1 MAGRLRSVFALV
13 AVTSY
18 IAMRITIKKGLD
30 IPISGAPQPVI
41 SDAANVATVGLV
53 GWDTPG
59 LKPKMAVAVGDRV
72 KLGQVLFVDKR
83 NPDVRYTA
91 PGCGT
96 VSAINRGER
105 RVLNSV
111 VIELDG
117 DDAETWHAFEPAEIG
132 NVDAGTIRQT
142 LAESGLWTALRT
154 RPFGHI
160 PHPDTTPHSIFI
172 TAINTNPL
180 ATDPALVIAQD
191 TEAFLAGA
199 RLVAQLTNGPTYICT
214 RPGAAIP
221 CPDGERYR
229 HAQFAGPHPAGL
241 VGTHIHFLDPVSTN
255 KTVWHIGYQDT
266 MAVGRLFLTGQLP
279 TERVI
284 ALGGPMVKNPRL
296 LRTRRGASTKDV
308 LAGELHPGNSRVIS
322 GSVLSGHRA
331 SGMLGWLGAYHNQIS
346 VIAEGSPRE
355 FLSWMR
361 PGRKKYSALRAYS
374 AHLLHEGGY
383 DMTSSQNGS
392 PRAMVSI
399 GSFERIMPLDILP
412 TVLLKAL
419 LVRDTDSAQQL
430 GCLEL
435 DEEDL
440 ALCSFVCNGKYN
452 YGPHLRKALDEIE
465 ANG

>member
-1 MAGRLRSVFALV
+1 
-13 AVTSY
+13 
-18 IAMRITIKKGLD
+18 MRIKIEKGLD
-30 IPISGAPQPVI
+30 IPIAGRPDPVI
-41 SDAANVATVGLV
+41 TDANEVNSVALV

-83 NPDVRYTA
+83 NPGVRYTA

-96 VSAINRGER
+96 VSAVNRGER

-111 VIELDG
+111 AVELDG
-117 DDAETWHAFEPAEIG
+117 NDAETWQTFEAGQIG
-132 NVDAGTIRQT
+132 KIDAATIRNT

-154 RPFGHI
+154 RPFGRI
-160 PHPDTTPHSIFI
+160 PSPDATPNSMFI

-180 ATDPALVIAQD
+180 AVDPALVIAED
-191 TEAFLAGA
+191 AEAFLAGV
-199 RLVAQLTNGPTYICT
+199 RVVSQLTDGPTYVCT
-214 RPGAAIP
+214 KADSDIP
-221 CPDGERYR
+221 CPDGEQFR
-229 HAQFAGPHPAGL
+229 HAEFEGPHPAGL
-241 VGTHIHFLDPVSTN
+241 VGTHIHFLDPVSIK
-255 KTVWHIGYQDT
+255 KTVWHIGYQNT
-266 MAVGRLFLTGQLP
+266 MAIGRLFLTGRLP
-279 TERVI
+279 TDRII
-284 ALGGPMVKNPRL
+284 ALGGPMVKKPRL
-296 LRTRRGASTKDV
+296 LRTRRGASTGDI
-308 LAGELHPGNSRVIS
+308 LANELHSGNSRVIS

-355 FLSWMR
+355 FLSFMR
-361 PGRKKYSALRAYS
+361 LGRNKYSTLRAFAS
-374 AHLLHEGGY
+374 SWLHKGDY
-383 DMTSSQNGS
+383 AMTSTQNGS
-392 PRAMVSI
+392 PRALVST
-399 GSFERIMPLDILP
+399 GSFERVMPLDILP
-412 TVLLKAL
+412 TVLLKSL

>member
-1 MAGRLRSVFALV
+1 MQ
-13 AVTSY
+13 
-18 IAMRITIKKGLD
+18 IKIKKGLD
-30 IPISGAPQPVI
+30 VPISGKPELTL
-41 SDAANVATVGLV
+41 SDANPVKTVGLV

-59 LKPKMAVAVGDRV
+59 LKPKMAVAAGDRV
-72 KLGQVLFVDKR
+72 KLGQTLFIDKR
-83 NPDVRYTA
+83 NPEICYTA
-91 PGCGT
+91 PGSGV

-117 DDAETWHAFEPAEIG
+117 DDAETWST
-132 NVDAGTIRQT
+132 DDKDIRKT
-142 LAESGLWTALRT
+142 LCESGLWTTLRT
-154 RPFGHI
+154 RPFGKI
-160 PHPDTTPHSIFI
+160 PQPDTTPNSIFV

-180 ATDPALVIAQD
+180 AGDPSLVIGED
-191 TEAFLAGA
+191 PEAFLAGL
-199 RLVAQLTNGPTYICT
+199 RVISQLTEGKTYVCT
-214 RPGAAIP
+214 RAGADIP
-221 CPDGERYR
+221 CPDGDQFV
-229 HAQFAGPHPAGL
+229 HAEFSGPHPAGL
-241 VGTHIHFLDPVSTN
+241 VGTHIHFLDPVSIK
-255 KTVWHIGYQDT
+255 KTVWHIGYQNT
-266 MAVGRLFLTGQLP
+266 MAIGRLFTTGRLP
-279 TERVI
+279 TQRVI

-296 LRTRRGASTKDV
+296 LRTRRGASTADI
-308 LAGELHPGNSRVIS
+308 LDGEMQRGNARVIS

-346 VIAEGSPRE
+346 VISEGSPRE
-355 FLSWMR
+355 FLSWLR
-361 PGRKKYSALRAYS
+361 PGHEKYSALRAYAS
-374 AHLLHEGGY
+374 TWLHKGDY
-383 DMTSSQNGS
+383 DLTSSQNGS
-392 PRAMVSI
+392 PRAMVST

-430 GCLEL
+430 GALEL

>member
-1 MAGRLRSVFALV
+1 MQ
-13 AVTSY
+13 
-18 IAMRITIKKGLD
+18 IKINKGLD
-30 IPISGAPQPVI
+30 VPISGKPELTL
-41 SDAANVATVGLV
+41 SDANPVSTVGLV

-59 LKPKMAVAVGDRV
+59 LKPKMAVAAGDRV
-72 KLGQVLFVDKR
+72 KLGQTLFIDKR
-83 NPDVRYTA
+83 NPEVCYTA
-91 PGCGT
+91 PGSGV

-117 DDAETWHAFEPAEIG
+117 DDAETWST
-132 NVDAGTIRQT
+132 DDTDIRKT
-142 LAESGLWTALRT
+142 LCESGLWTTLRT
-154 RPFGHI
+154 RPFGKI
-160 PHPDTTPHSIFI
+160 PQPDTTPNSIFV

-180 ATDPALVIAQD
+180 AGDPSRVIGED
-191 TEAFLAGA
+191 PEAFLAGL
-199 RLVAQLTNGPTYICT
+199 RVISQLTEGKTYVCT
-214 RPGAAIP
+214 RAGADIP
-221 CPDGERYR
+221 CPDGDQFV
-229 HAQFAGPHPAGL
+229 HAEFSGPHPAGL
-241 VGTHIHFLDPVSTN
+241 VGTHIHFLDPVSIK
-255 KTVWHIGYQDT
+255 KTVWHIGYQNL
-266 MAVGRLFLTGQLP
+266 MAIGRLFTNGRLP
-279 TERVI
+279 TERII

-296 LRTRRGASTKDV
+296 LRTQRGASTADI
-308 LAGELHPGNSRVIS
+308 LDGEMQRGNARVIS

-346 VIAEGSPRE
+346 VIGEGSPRE
-355 FLSWMR
+355 FLSWLR
-361 PGRKKYSALRAYS
+361 PGHKKYSALRAYAS
-374 AHLLHEGGY
+374 TWLHKGDY
-383 DMTSSQNGS
+383 DLTSSQNGS
-392 PRAMVSI
+392 PRAMVST

-430 GCLEL
+430 GALEL

>member
-1 MAGRLRSVFALV
+1 MQ
-13 AVTSY
+13 
-18 IAMRITIKKGLD
+18 ITINKGLD
-30 IPISGAPQPVI
+30 VPISGKPELTI
-41 SDAANVATVGLV
+41 SDAKTVSTVGLV

-72 KLGQVLFVDKR
+72 KLGQTLFIDKR
-83 NPDVRYTA
+83 NPEVCYTA
-91 PGCGT
+91 PGSGV

-117 DDAETWHAFEPAEIG
+117 DDAETWPT
-132 NVDAGTIRQT
+132 DDKDIRKT
-142 LAESGLWTALRT
+142 LCESGLWTTLRT
-154 RPFGHI
+154 RPFGKI
-160 PHPDTTPHSIFI
+160 PQPETTPNSIFV

-180 ATDPALVIAQD
+180 AGDPVLVIGEDQ
-191 TEAFLAGA
+191 EAFLAGL
-199 RLVAQLTNGPTYICT
+199 RVISQLTEGKTYVCT
-214 RPGAAIP
+214 RAGADIP
-221 CPDGERYR
+221 CPDGDQFV
-229 HAQFAGPHPAGL
+229 HAEFSGPHPAGL
-241 VGTHIHFLDPVSTN
+241 VGTHIHFLDPVSIK

-266 MAVGRLFLTGQLP
+266 MAIGRLFANGRLP

-296 LRTRRGASTKDV
+296 LRTRRGASTADI
-308 LAGELHPGNSRVIS
+308 LGGEMQRGNARVIS

-361 PGRKKYSALRAYS
+361 PGHKKYSALRAYAS
-374 AHLLHEGGY
+374 TWLHKGDY
-383 DMTSSQNGS
+383 DLTSSQNGS
-392 PRAMVSI
+392 PRAMVST

-430 GCLEL
+430 GALEL

>member
-1 MAGRLRSVFALV
+1 MQ
-13 AVTSY
+13 
-18 IAMRITIKKGLD
+18 IKIDKGLNV
-30 IPISGAPQPVI
+30 PISGRPELTI
-41 SDAANVATVGLV
+41 SDANAAKTVGLV

-72 KLGQVLFVDKR
+72 KLGQTLFIDKR
-83 NPDVRYTA
+83 NPEVCYTA
-91 PGCGT
+91 PGSGV

-117 DDAETWHAFEPAEIG
+117 DDAESWSTESK
-132 NVDAGTIRQT
+132 DTRKT
-142 LAESGLWTALRT
+142 LCESGLWTTLRT
-154 RPFGHI
+154 RPFGRI
-160 PHPDTTPHSIFI
+160 PQPDTTPNSIFI

-180 ATDPALVIAQD
+180 AGDPALVIRED
-191 TEAFLAGA
+191 PDAFLAGI
-199 RLVAQLTNGPTYICT
+199 RVLSQLTDGKIFVCT
-214 RPGAAIP
+214 RPGTDIP
-221 CPDGERYR
+221 CPESEQVV
-229 HAQFAGPHPAGL
+229 HAEFSGPHPAGL
-241 VGTHIHFLDPVSTN
+241 VGTHIHFLDPVSIK
-255 KTVWHIGYQDT
+255 KTVWHIGYQNT
-266 MAVGRLFLTGQLP
+266 MAIGRLFSTGRLP

-296 LRTRRGASTKDV
+296 LRTRRGASTADI
-308 LAGELHPGNSRVIS
+308 LDGEIERGNARVIS

-331 SGMLGWLGAYHNQIS
+331 SGMLGWIGTYHNQIS
-346 VIAEGSPRE
+346 VIAEGNPRE
-355 FLSWMR
+355 FLSWLR
-361 PGRKKYSALRAYS
+361 PGHNKYSALRTYAS
-374 AHLLHEGGY
+374 TWLHKGDY
-383 DMTSSQNGS
+383 DLTSSQNGS
-392 PRAMVSI
+392 PRAMVST
-399 GSFERIMPLDILP
+399 GSFERVMPLDILP

-430 GCLEL
+430 GALEL

>member
-1 MAGRLRSVFALV
+1 MQ
-13 AVTSY
+13 
-18 IAMRITIKKGLD
+18 IKIDKGLD
-30 IPISGAPQPVI
+30 IPIAGKPQPVI
-41 SDAANVATVGLV
+41 SDAAQVSSVGLL

-59 LKPKMAVAVGDRV
+59 LKPRMAVAVGDRV
-72 KLGQVLFVDKR
+72 KLGQTLFVDKR

-96 VSAINRGER
+96 VSDIHRGER

-111 VIELDG
+111 VVDLDG
-117 DDAETWHAFEPAEIG
+117 DDAESWRAVDPGQIASVGAEE
-132 NVDAGTIRQT
+132 VRTT

-154 RPFGHI
+154 RPFGRI
-160 PHPDTTPHSIFI
+160 PAPDTTPNSIFI
-172 TAINTNPL
+172 TATNTNPL
-180 ATDPALVIAQD
+180 AVDPALVIAED
-191 TEAFLAGA
+191 TEAFLTGVRIVSRLTDGATYVCTRAGA
-199 RLVAQLTNGPTYICT
+199 E
-214 RPGAAIP
+214 IP
-221 CPDGERYR
+221 CPEGEQYR
-229 HAQFAGPHPAGL
+229 QAEFSGPHPAGL
-241 VGTHIHFLDPVSTN
+241 VGTHIHFLDPVSIK

-266 MAVGRLFLTGQLP
+266 MAIGRLFLNGRLP
-279 TERVI
+279 SERVI

-296 LRTRRGASTKDV
+296 LRTRRGASSAQI
-308 LAGELHPGNSRVIS
+308 LAAELLSGDARVIS

-331 SGMLGWLGAYHNQIS
+331 AGMLGWLGAYHNQIS

-355 FLSWMR
+355 FLSFMR
-361 PGRKKYSALRAYS
+361 LGRHRYSSLRAFAS
-374 AHLLHEGGY
+374 CWLHKGDY

-392 PRAMVSI
+392 PRAMVST

-419 LVRDTDSAQQL
+419 LVRDTESAQQL

-465 ANG
+465 TSG

>member
-1 MAGRLRSVFALV
+1 MQ
-13 AVTSY
+13 
-18 IAMRITIKKGLD
+18 IKIDKGLNV
-30 IPISGAPQPVI
+30 PISGRPELTI
-41 SDAANVATVGLV
+41 SGANAAKTVGLV

-59 LKPKMAVAVGDRV
+59 LKPKMVVAVGDRV
-72 KLGQVLFVDKR
+72 KLGQTLFIDKR
-83 NPDVRYTA
+83 NPQVCYTA
-91 PGCGT
+91 PGAGV

-117 DDAETWHAFEPAEIG
+117 DDAETWSTE
-132 NVDAGTIRQT
+132 DKDIRKT
-142 LAESGLWTALRT
+142 LCESGLWTTLRT
-154 RPFGHI
+154 RPFGRI
-160 PHPDTTPHSIFI
+160 PQPEATPNSIFV

-180 ATDPALVIAQD
+180 SGDPALVIGED
-191 TEAFLAGA
+191 PDAFLAGI
-199 RLVAQLTNGPTYICT
+199 RVVSQLTEGKVFVCT
-214 RPGAAIP
+214 RPGTDIP
-221 CPDGERYR
+221 CPDSEQVV
-229 HAQFAGPHPAGL
+229 HAEFSGPHPAGL
-241 VGTHIHFLDPVSTN
+241 VGTHIHFLDPVSIK

-266 MAVGRLFLTGQLP
+266 MAIGRLFSTGQLS

-284 ALGGPMVKNPRL
+284 ALGGPMVKSPRL
-296 LRTRRGASTKDV
+296 LRTQRGASTADI
-308 LAGELHPGNSRVIS
+308 LDGEIESGNARVIS

-355 FLSWMR
+355 FLSWLR
-361 PGRKKYSALRAYS
+361 PGHNKYSALRTYAS
-374 AHLLHEGGY
+374 TWLHKG
-383 DMTSSQNGS
+383 DFDLTSSQNGS
-392 PRAMVSI
+392 PRAMVST
-399 GSFERIMPLDILP
+399 GSFERVMPLDILP
-412 TVLLKAL
+412 TVLLKSL

-430 GCLEL
+430 GALEL

>member
-1 MAGRLRSVFALV
+1 MQ
-13 AVTSY
+13 
-18 IAMRITIKKGLD
+18 IKIKKGLD
-30 IPISGAPQPVI
+30 VPISGKPELTL
-41 SDAANVATVGLV
+41 SDANPVKTVGLV

-59 LKPKMAVAVGDRV
+59 LKPKMAVAAGDRV
-72 KLGQVLFVDKR
+72 KLGQTLFIDKR
-83 NPDVRYTA
+83 NPEICYTA
-91 PGCGT
+91 PGSGV

-117 DDAETWHAFEPAEIG
+117 DDAETWST
-132 NVDAGTIRQT
+132 DDKDIRKT
-142 LAESGLWTALRT
+142 LCESGLWTTLRT
-154 RPFGHI
+154 RPFGKI
-160 PHPDTTPHSIFI
+160 PQPDTTPNSIFV

-180 ATDPALVIAQD
+180 AGDPSLVIGED
-191 TEAFLAGA
+191 PEAFLAGL
-199 RLVAQLTNGPTYICT
+199 RVISQLTEGKTYVCT
-214 RPGAAIP
+214 RAGADIP
-221 CPDGERYR
+221 CPDGDQFV
-229 HAQFAGPHPAGL
+229 HAEFSGPHPAGL
-241 VGTHIHFLDPVSTN
+241 VGTHIHFLDPVSIK
-255 KTVWHIGYQDT
+255 KTVWHIGYQNT
-266 MAVGRLFLTGQLP
+266 IAIGRLFTTGRLP
-279 TERVI
+279 TQRVI

-296 LRTRRGASTKDV
+296 LRTRRGASTADI
-308 LAGELHPGNSRVIS
+308 LDGEMQRGNARVIS

-346 VIAEGSPRE
+346 VISEGSPRE
-355 FLSWMR
+355 FLSWLR
-361 PGRKKYSALRAYS
+361 PGHEKYSALRAYAS
-374 AHLLHEGGY
+374 TWLHKGDY
-383 DMTSSQNGS
+383 DLTSSQNGS
-392 PRAMVSI
+392 PRAMVST

-430 GCLEL
+430 GALEL

>member
-1 MAGRLRSVFALV
+1 MQ
-13 AVTSY
+13 
-18 IAMRITIKKGLD
+18 IKINKGLD
-30 IPISGAPQPVI
+30 VPISGKPELTL
-41 SDAANVATVGLV
+41 SDANPVSTVGLV

-59 LKPKMAVAVGDRV
+59 LKPKMAVAAGDRV
-72 KLGQVLFVDKR
+72 KLGQTLFIDKR
-83 NPDVRYTA
+83 NPEVCYTA
-91 PGCGT
+91 PGSGV

-117 DDAETWHAFEPAEIG
+117 DETETWST
-132 NVDAGTIRQT
+132 DDKDIRKT
-142 LAESGLWTALRT
+142 LCESGLWTTLRT
-154 RPFGHI
+154 RPFGKI
-160 PHPDTTPHSIFI
+160 PQPDTTPNSIFV

-180 ATDPALVIAQD
+180 SGDPALVIGED
-191 TEAFLAGA
+191 TEAFLAGL
-199 RLVAQLTNGPTYICT
+199 RIVSQLTEGKTYVCT
-214 RPGAAIP
+214 RAGADIP
-221 CPDGERYR
+221 CPDGDQFV
-229 HAQFAGPHPAGL
+229 HAEFSGPHPAGL
-241 VGTHIHFLDPVSTN
+241 VGTHIHFLDPVSIK

-266 MAVGRLFLTGQLP
+266 MAIGRLFTTGRLP

-296 LRTRRGASTKDV
+296 LRTQRGAATANILD
-308 LAGELHPGNSRVIS
+308 GEMQSGNARVIS

-346 VIAEGSPRE
+346 VIGEGSPRE
-355 FLSWMR
+355 FLSWLR
-361 PGRKKYSALRAYS
+361 PGHKKYSVLRAYAS
-374 AHLLHEGGY
+374 TWLHKGDY
-383 DMTSSQNGS
+383 DLTSSQNGS

-430 GCLEL
+430 GALEL

>member
-1 MAGRLRSVFALV
+1 MQ
-13 AVTSY
+13 
-18 IAMRITIKKGLD
+18 IKIDKGLNV
-30 IPISGAPQPVI
+30 PISGRPELTLSNAN
-41 SDAANVATVGLV
+41 AAKTVGLV

-72 KLGQVLFVDKR
+72 KLGQTLFIDKR
-83 NPDVRYTA
+83 NPEVCYTA
-91 PGCGT
+91 PGSGV

-111 VIELDG
+111 VIELEG
-117 DDAETWHAFEPAEIG
+117 DDAESWSTESK
-132 NVDAGTIRQT
+132 DTRKT
-142 LAESGLWTALRT
+142 LCESGLWTTLRT
-154 RPFGHI
+154 RPFGRI
-160 PHPDTTPHSIFI
+160 PQPDTTPNSIFI

-180 ATDPALVIAQD
+180 AGDPALVIRED
-191 TEAFLAGA
+191 PDAFLAGI
-199 RLVAQLTNGPTYICT
+199 RVLSQLTEGKIFVCT
-214 RPGAAIP
+214 RPGTDIP
-221 CPDGERYR
+221 CPESEQVVY
-229 HAQFAGPHPAGL
+229 AEFSGPHPAGL
-241 VGTHIHFLDPVSTN
+241 VGTHIHFLDPVSIK
-255 KTVWHIGYQDT
+255 KTVWHIGYQNT
-266 MAVGRLFLTGQLP
+266 MAIGRLFSTGRLP

-296 LRTRRGASTKDV
+296 LRTRRGASTADI
-308 LAGELHPGNSRVIS
+308 LDGEIEKGNARVIS

-331 SGMLGWLGAYHNQIS
+331 SGMLGWLGTYHNQIS

-355 FLSWMR
+355 FLSWLR
-361 PGRKKYSALRAYS
+361 PGHNKYSALRTYAS
-374 AHLLHEGGY
+374 TWLHKGDY
-383 DMTSSQNGS
+383 DLTSSQNGS
-392 PRAMVSI
+392 PRAMVST
-399 GSFERIMPLDILP
+399 GSFERVMPLDILP

-430 GCLEL
+430 GALEL